1 LKVLAKE
8 SNSVMPVLIVHR
20 RNRVWCRTSTSC

>member
-1 LKVLAKE
+1 
-8 SNSVMPVLIVHR
+8 MPVLIVHR